1 MILVIVLDLF
11 QLISILLVLVFL
23 FLGFKVLELKWS
35 YKISKPH
42 KWVEAIDHGEIS
54 NNIKKLE
61 RTYRDKVR
69 FYTFWLQIERIKNEK
84 IPELLPKWVCTKEKR
99 PILFTRTY

>member
-1 MILVIVLDLF
+1 MF
-11 QLISILLVLVFL
+11 ELISILLVLVFL

-42 KWVEAIDHGEIS
+42 KWEEAIKHGEIS
-54 NNIKKLE
+54 YNLKKLE

-69 FYTFWLQIERIKNEK
+69 FYTFLA
-84 IPELLPKWVCTKEKR
+84 TD
-99 PILFTRTY
+99 

>member
-1 MILVIVLDLF
+1 MVNLKCSTQNNNHDLVIVLDLF

-42 KWVEAIDHGEIS
+42 KWEEAIDHGKIS
-54 NNIKKLE
+54 NNIKKAM
-61 RTYRDKVR
+61 
-69 FYTFWLQIERIKNEK
+69 
-84 IPELLPKWVCTKEKR
+84 
-99 PILFTRTY
+99 